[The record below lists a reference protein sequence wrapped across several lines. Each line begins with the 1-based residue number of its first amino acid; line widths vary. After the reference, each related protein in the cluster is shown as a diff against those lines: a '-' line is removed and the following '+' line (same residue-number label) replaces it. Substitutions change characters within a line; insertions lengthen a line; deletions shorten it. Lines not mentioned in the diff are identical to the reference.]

1 MFTYRQAKEIKMENE
16 KPKIIPQ
23 WQPTQKQRDH
33 LEAMANEEG
42 GTITGYIK
50 KLVNADMRKRR

>member
-1 MFTYRQAKEIKMENE
+1 MFTYRQSKEKKMENE

-23 WQPTQKQRDH
+23 WQPTKKQRDH
-33 LEAMANEEG
+33 LETMANEEG

-50 KLVNADMRKRR
+50 KLVNADMRKKR

>member
-1 MFTYRQAKEIKMENE
+1 MENE